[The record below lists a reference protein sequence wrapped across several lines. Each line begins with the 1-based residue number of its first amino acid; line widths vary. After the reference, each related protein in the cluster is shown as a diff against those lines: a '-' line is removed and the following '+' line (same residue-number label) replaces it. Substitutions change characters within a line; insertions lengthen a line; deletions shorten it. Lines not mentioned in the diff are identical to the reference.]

1 MKHFALISPLAVVL
15 SACATAPADS
25 EPDVAAGACDAAKAQ
40 FAVGQVFDQAL
51 GEKARIAAGA
61 RALRDYGPGQPLTM
75 DYRLD
80 RLNIER
86 DAEGRVK
93 DAYCG

>member
-1 MKHFALISPLAVVL
+1 MKHIALIPPLAVVL
-15 SACATAPADS
+15 SACATAPADPGT
-25 EPDVAAGACDAAKAQ
+25 ETAGGACDAAKAQ

-61 RALRDYGPGQPLTM
+61 RTLRDYGPGQPVTM
-75 DYRLD
+75 DYRVD

-93 DAYCG
+93 TVSCG